1 MTTIRFPSVIP
12 SSMEFSPP
20 EFPIGEDVSIG
31 GVYTRRKFGNKPS
44 EGRLQT
50 EFNNISNSL
59 AAEILGLHL
68 QSKGLAAIIFDRSFF
83 SGAGTELRMYLSN
96 QAYPGLSWFFVKG
109 SPPRIGRVEGGGQIS
124 NVSVEFAARLV
135 VG

>member
-1 MTTIRFPSVIP
+1 MSTVQFPLIIP

-31 GVYTRRKFGNKPS
+31 GVYTRRKFGNRPS

-50 EFNNISNSL
+50 EFRNISNSI
-59 AAEILGLHL
+59 AAEMLGLHL
-68 QSKGLAAIIFDRSFF
+68 QSKGLAAIIFDQSFF
-83 SGAGTELRMYLSN
+83 SGAGADLRPYLNN

-109 SPPRIGRVEGGGQIS
+109 SPPRISRVEGGGQIS

-135 VG
+135 AG